1 MGEEKAESGFER
13 SSVLMRDQISLGGLQ
28 RTGVECRAQELCEYA
43 SGRQNHKNKLE
54 EREPR
59 HKRAS
64 RKIKR
69 SKGRAELL
77 RTMGIQEG
85 QVKSLSLRG
94 QNGVPFVLTY
104 FLLFNKIMENKAH
117 LEIQPIF
124 YSNYT

>member
-1 MGEEKAESGFER
+1 MEF
-13 SSVLMRDQISLGGLQ
+13 
-28 RTGVECRAQELCEYA
+28 RAQELCDYA
-43 SGRQNHKNKLE
+43 SGMQNHKDKLE

-85 QVKSLSLRG
+85 QVKSLYLRG

-104 FLLFNKIMENKAH
+104 FLFFNKIMENKAH

-124 YSNYT
+124 YSNYM